1 MQGRFMSKSS
11 KLFLITCLSVLSFQS
26 NIYADSDKGLKLFRK
41 ELRKSCGFSGNV
53 MAKMYTQNEWKSI
66 YESGKLNEALV
77 EKCPKFKPT
86 KEASLADIYD
96 FLYEYAVDSGNT
108 ALCN

>member
-1 MQGRFMSKSS
+1 MH
-11 KLFLITCLSVLSFQS
+11 
-26 NIYADSDKGLKLFRK
+26 
-41 ELRKSCGFSGNV
+41 
-53 MAKMYTQNEWKSI
+53 TQNEWKSI

-96 FLYEYAVDSGNT
+96 FLFEYAVDSGNT

>member
-1 MQGRFMSKSS
+1 MKKVIGLLVSAFLMLGLMSTSA
-11 KLFLITCLSVLSFQS
+11 L
-26 NIYADSDKGLKLFRK
+26 ADAAKGQKYYLKYMK
-41 ELRKSCGFSGNV
+41 DASGLNG
-53 MAKMYTQNEWKSI
+53 AKFATQHTQAEWKGI
-66 YESGKLNEALV
+66 YEAGNLNNALIK
-77 EKCPKFKPT
+77 ECPKFKPT

>member
-1 MQGRFMSKSS
+1 MLNIS
-11 KLFLITCLSVLSFQS
+11 KLFFILCFSLISFHS
-26 NIYADSDKGLKLFRK
+26 SSFADSDKGLKLFRK
-41 ELRKSCGFSGNV
+41 ELRTSCGFSGNV
-53 MAKMYTQNEWKSI
+53 MAKKHTQAEWKRI
-66 YESGKLNEALV
+66 YESGSLNDTLIKE
-77 EKCPKFKPT
+77 CPKFKPT

>member
-1 MQGRFMSKSS
+1 MQGTIMLNISKVV
-11 KLFLITCLSVLSFQS
+11 LIICFTLISFQTS
-26 NIYADSDKGLKLFRK
+26 SFADSDKGLKLFRK
-41 ELRKSCGFSGNV
+41 ELRKACGYSGNV
-53 MAKMYTQNEWKSI
+53 MAKKHTQAEWKGI
-66 YESGKLNEALV
+66 YEAGNLNNALIK
-77 EKCPKFKPT
+77 ECPKFKPT